1 MNAVEPMKPN
11 FTAGGAW
18 SRLFLFA
25 FSCVVLSVARG
36 EEPLATPLADDPACT
51 AEDRKY
57 MMRAYELAREASV
70 RRDMPVGAL
79 LVKDGRILAEYSN
92 TVYTDSDPT
101 MHGETG
107 LICAVLPKID
117 KSIWAGAVLYT
128 STEPCL
134 MCCGSIRSAGFKEVV
149 YGTTAL
155 QVSRL
160 AGRKLPK
167 EPLEC
172 REIWQ
177 RIGWDLKVR
186 GPLMEDEGFKVRAEH
201 RARLATK

>member
-1 MNAVEPMKPN
+1 MRTPLLVLA
-11 FTAGGAW
+11 FTAAA
-18 SRLFLFA
+18 LA
-25 FSCVVLSVARG
+25 A
-36 EEPLATPLADDPACT
+36 EPVATPLPDDPACT
-51 AEDRKY
+51 DADRKF
-57 MMRAYELAREASV
+57 MARAYELAREASV

-79 LVKDGRILAEYSN
+79 LVKDGLVIAEYSN
-92 TVYTDSDPT
+92 TVYSGSDPI

-107 LICAVLPKID
+107 LISAVLPGIAK
-117 KSIWAGAVLYT
+117 AAREGAVLYT

-134 MCCGSIRSAGFKEVV
+134 MCCGSIRSAGIKEVV

-172 REIWQ
+172 REIWE
-177 RIGWDLKVR
+177 RTGGGVNVR

-201 RARLATK
+201 RARLETK

>member
-1 MNAVEPMKPN
+1 MK
-11 FTAGGAW
+11 ARL
-18 SRLFLFA
+18 SLLFLL
-25 FSCVVLSVARG
+25 CVIALKANES
-36 EEPLATPLADDPACT
+36 LATPLPDDPACT
-51 AEDRKY
+51 DTDRKF
-57 MMRAYELAREASV
+57 MVRAYELAREASV

-79 LVKDGRILAEYSN
+79 LVKDGRIIAEYSN
-92 TVYTDSDPT
+92 TVYSSSDPI

-107 LICAVLPKID
+107 LISAVLPKID
-117 KSIWAGAVLYT
+117 KTSREGAVLYT

-134 MCCGSIRSAGFKEVV
+134 MCCGSIRSAGIKEVV

-160 AGRKLPK
+160 AGRKLPR

-177 RIGWDLKVR
+177 RTGGGVNVR

-201 RARLATK
+201 RARLAAK